1 MKDAHIQTNSIK
13 YIFYVFCRNSN
24 LSNFLRTTFYE
35 ATVFLE
41 YLGLVLFPE
50 DEI

>member
-13 YIFYVFCRNSN
+13 YIFCVFVEI
-24 LSNFLRTTFYE
+24 LISNFLRTTFYE

>member
-13 YIFYVFCRNSN
+13 YIFCVIGRNSN
-24 LSNFLRTTFYE
+24 IRKFLRTTFYE

-41 YLGLVLFPE
+41 YLSLVLFPE